1 MVHTTSL
8 QLTLLVPGVK
18 VGRFKQQMLRGKVRA
33 TREVLEAAR
42 EFLVP
47 KILRSMKLGGLPE
60 ANSEFLP

>member
-8 QLTLLVPGVK
+8 QLTCWSPVFSS
-18 VGRFKQQMLRGKVRA
+18 GRFKQQMLRGKVRA
-33 TREVLEAAR
+33 TREVLEAGR

-60 ANSEFLP
+60 ANSEFSP